1 MKTFR
6 GFLIFVAIFSVI
18 GAAKFGSVE
27 IKDYNNS
34 SINIHEV
41 TSHSGANGG
50 AIGFGLLGGMCFI
63 AIAITYI
70 GREEN

>member
-6 GFLIFVAIFSVI
+6 GFLIFVAIVSII
-18 GAAKFGSVE
+18 GAFKFGSVE
-27 IKDYNNS
+27 IEDYNNKGS
-34 SINIHEV
+34 NSHTV

-50 AIGFGLLGGMCFI
+50 AIGLGLLGGMCFI

-70 GREEN
+70 GREE

>member
-6 GFLIFVAIFSVI
+6 GFLIFVAIVSAI
-18 GAAKFGSVE
+18 GAFKYGSVE
-27 IKDYNNS
+27 IKDYNRGTS
-34 SINIHEV
+34 SNTV

-50 AIGFGLLGGMCFI
+50 AIGLGLLSGMCFI